1 MRQALQVSKSQ
12 LQRYLHDLTGLE
24 YITRTG
30 GYANRGYS
38 YKLLYWDNLAKLRAS
53 VKRHLQGQLDQL
65 GRQRGRKKCFHE
77 AYRQI

>member
-1 MRQALQVSKSQ
+1 MSTSQ
-12 LQRYLHDLTGLE
+12 LQRYLHDLAGLE

-38 YKLLYWDNLAKLRAS
+38 YKILYWDNLAKLRAS

-65 GRQRGRKKCFHE
+65 ELAAQSAGSPAGSPAKTE
-77 AYRQI
+77 